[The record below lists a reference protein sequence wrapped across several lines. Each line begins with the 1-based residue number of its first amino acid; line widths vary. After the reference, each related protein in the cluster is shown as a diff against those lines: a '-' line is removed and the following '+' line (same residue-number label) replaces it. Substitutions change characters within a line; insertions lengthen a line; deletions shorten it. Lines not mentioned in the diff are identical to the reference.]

1 VNPDP
6 CIDLAYVNCMF
17 SQKDNMVFFSKK
29 EDEQQHVYYA
39 GGAQL
44 VKLDL
49 ETLHSQFMQSSNK
62 NIAFI
67 AQN

>member
-1 VNPDP
+1 
-6 CIDLAYVNCMF
+6 MF
-17 SQKDNMVFFSKK
+17 SQKDNMVFFSKR
-29 EDEQQHVYYA
+29 EDEQHHVYYA

-49 ETLHSQFMQSSNK
+49 DSLHSTFMQASDK